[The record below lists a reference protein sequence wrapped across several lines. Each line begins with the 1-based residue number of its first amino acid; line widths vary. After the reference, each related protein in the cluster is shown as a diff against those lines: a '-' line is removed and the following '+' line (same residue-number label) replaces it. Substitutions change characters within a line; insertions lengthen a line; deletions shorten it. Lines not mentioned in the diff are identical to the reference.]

1 MNPLKNNLKLLNLF
15 LILYLFSF
23 PFKSNAQEE
32 VEKPKFVVGSALNI
46 NLSGSFRP
54 DNFNYDGV
62 STNFG
67 ITPYFGWKPSKRWVL
82 GAELGF
88 VTYIY
93 RLSSQIDRSA
103 LNIYSYD
110 IGIFGRYVEEL
121 IGKLKMY
128 LWNSV
133 DYNYVTYDEDTFIGS
148 ANLNSLSI
156 GTALGLQYAITEKLN
171 ILLGMGSIYYNINSS
186 SNSSGSSASFD
197 LEINL
202 ARPVFRLEF
211 KF

>member
-32 VEKPKFVVGSALNI
+32 FEKPKFVVGSALNI
-46 NLSGSFRP
+46 NFSGSFRP
-54 DNFNYDGV
+54 DNFNYDRL

-67 ITPYFGWKPSKRWVL
+67 ITPYFGWKPSERWVL

-88 VTYIY
+88 GINTIFIN
-93 RLSSQIDRSA
+93 SQSNDSNI
-103 LNIYSYD
+103 NIYNYSV
-110 IGIFGRYVEEL
+110 GIFARYEEEL
-121 IGKLKMY
+121 IGQLKMY

-133 DYNYVTYDEDTFIGS
+133 DYNYLTYDEDNFIGS

-171 ILLGMGSIYYNINSS
+171 ILLGMGSISYNINSS